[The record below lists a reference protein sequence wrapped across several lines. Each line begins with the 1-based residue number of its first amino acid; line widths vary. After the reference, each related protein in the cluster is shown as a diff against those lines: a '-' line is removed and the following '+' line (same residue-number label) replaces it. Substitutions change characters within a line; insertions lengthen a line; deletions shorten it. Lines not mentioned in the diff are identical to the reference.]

1 MAALITDKETASYQ
15 KDGVVLI
22 RNLLDQAWLDV
33 LAEGV
38 EHNATSRSKRTIE
51 YVNDASTNGHFFY
64 DARII
69 R

>member
-1 MAALITDKETASYQ
+1 MNTLITDADLASYR

-22 RNLLDQAWLDV
+22 RNLLGQAWLDV

-51 YVNDASTNGHFFY
+51 YVNDAITNGHFFY
-64 DARII
+64 DAA
-69 R
+69 